1 MDTSRIIRYLSF
13 EEVFLRRSSFE
24 DFRDSVALYSKESV
38 IYLCCLIG
46 TLLEFWK
53 RGGASNKHYEELL
66 KSTFEPNLAAFLI
79 HQSRLPD
86 PGFVFH
92 RRQLLLIEKT
102 ALICSSETGADAFR
116 DRSGHFGRVLLMAND
131 HLHYGRTSPH
141 HKEQEANILT
151 EFVAVNEFAGSRVL
165 TTLARA
171 RIMRNRIAPE
181 LKNHRTYVD
190 IPATFLTLTGISLQL
205 FESLCGALFTKY
217 NTLTLDLLKQ
227 SGDNLY
233 LRSTWFYS
241 LPVSSKQMAQF
252 VDEIGAT
259 DEEYKRAFSR
269 KHHFGHND
277 FTAIK
282 DRPVYLHPAGG
293 LPLDL
298 LFIVDKFATGPFWRV
313 HNSLPSGSAR
323 QDFRSFWGQVF
334 EMYVHRIMQ
343 RACVLPHNIYVP
355 NPIFTH
361 EGVEACDA
369 VIVCSDAAVFLEYKS
384 NMFTAEAKYSGN
396 SAILVNE
403 IERKLIRSEEGKKK
417 GVSQLAATLKKL
429 FATGATE
436 SLKEVDLSQI
446 KTVYP
451 VLVTLDDIGG
461 SFLISR
467 HLDNAFQDGI
477 GATGFRSELT
487 KMPLF
492 CINIEALE
500 VISGYLGISPAVT
513 FLDEWIERDAPLAS
527 SILAVDHPSFSQ
539 GHLKRNAILDK
550 EFDGIWKEIMSSIVV
565 PSVKAADIER
575 NEL

>member
-24 DFRDSVALYSKESV
+24 EFRDRVALYSKESV
-38 IYLCCLIG
+38 LYLCCLIG

-53 RGGASNKHYEELL
+53 RGGASYKHYEELI
-66 KSTFEPNLAAFLI
+66 KNAFEPNLAAFLMY
-79 HQSRLPD
+79 QSRLPE

-102 ALICSSETGADAFR
+102 ALICNSERGVDAFR
-116 DRSGHFGRVLLMAND
+116 DRSGHFGLVLLMAND
-131 HLHYGRTSPH
+131 HLHYGNASSDQR
-141 HKEQEANILT
+141 EQEANVLT
-151 EFVAVNEFAGSRVL
+151 EFVAVNEFAGPRVL

-171 RIMRNRIAPE
+171 RIMRNMIAPA
-181 LKNHRTYVD
+181 LKRQHTYVD
-190 IPATFLTLTGISLQL
+190 IPARFLALTGISIQL
-205 FESLCGALFTKY
+205 FESLCVALFTKY

-259 DEEYKRAFSR
+259 DEEYKHAFSR

-298 LFIVDKFATGPFWRV
+298 LFIVDKFAAGPFWRV
-313 HNSLPSGSAR
+313 HNSLSSGNAR
-323 QDFRSFWGQVF
+323 QEFRSFWGQIF

-343 RACVLPHNIYVP
+343 RACVLPHNRYIA
-355 NPIFTH
+355 NPTFTR

-369 VIVCSDAAVFLEYKS
+369 VIVCGDSAIFLEYKS

-396 SAILVNE
+396 SSVLVKE

-417 GVSQLAATLKKL
+417 GVSQLASTLKKL

-436 SLKEVDLSQI
+436 TLKEADLSQI

-477 GATGFRSELT
+477 GTTRFRSEPT
-487 KMPLF
+487 RMPLF
-492 CINIEALE
+492 CTNIEALE
-500 VISGYLGISPAVT
+500 VLSGYLGISPAVT

-527 SILAVDHPSFSQ
+527 SIFAVDHPSLSQ
-539 GHLKRNAILDK
+539 GRLKRNAILDN
-550 EFDGIWKEIMSSIVV
+550 EFNDIWKEIMSSITV
-565 PSVKAADIER
+565 PNRPADIER
-575 NEL
+575 NKL